1 MFQILRLEPRPVI
14 WWVSQRS
21 KIDMFP
27 VYQREGRLWSR
38 ADKAFLIDSML
49 NGYDIPKIYMTDF
62 TVGVVKLNQKGL
74 PYAIIDG
81 KQRLEAIFDF
91 ADGNLVLDDEFVFQP
106 DPKLKLAGL
115 GYPELSKL
123 YPEVANVF
131 NNWPLSVVHVVTDEQ
146 EKIDELFVRLNRSK
160 PLTGAEIRNAMAGP
174 VSELTRFLVGHE
186 LFKSSISFPK
196 KRAQDKNAATK
207 LLLFE
212 FNGRP
217 AETKKASLN
226 KFTIQARKEP
236 KEKIELSGRRVIDT
250 LDRMSEIFLPK
261 DPLLRSAGV
270 FPIYYWFVRENDI
283 KKDRFVREFLNA
295 FERARKEN
303 REMASDAAG
312 AAKADNELLTY
323 DRFNRSTDDERSH
336 IERHKIL
343 AKRFREYLAKRKKSN
358 ATTGDSMSDQ
368 IAPRKRASAYQRSR

>member
-1 MFQILRLEPRPVI
+1 MFQILRIEPRPVI

-21 KIDMFP
+21 KIDMAP
-27 VYQREGRLWSR
+27 PYQREGRLWSR
-38 ADKAFLIDSML
+38 ADKAYLIDSVL
-49 NGYDIPKIYMTDF
+49 NGYDIPKIYMADF
-62 TVGVVKLNQKGL
+62 TVGVAGLNRKGL

-91 ADGNLVLDDEFVFQP
+91 ADGKLVLDEEFVFQP

-115 GYPELSKL
+115 GYPDLSKL
-123 YPEVANVF
+123 HPEVASVF
-131 NNWPLSVVHVVTDEQ
+131 NNWPLSVVHVMTDEQ

-174 VSELTRFLVGHE
+174 VTDLSRFLVGHE
-186 LFKSSISFPK
+186 LFRSSISFPK
-196 KRAQDKNAATK
+196 MRAQDKNAATK
-207 LLLFE
+207 ILIFE

-217 AETKKASLN
+217 VETKKASLN
-226 KFTIQARKEP
+226 RFAVQARRDSKASLNKLTAQARKGS

-250 LDRMSEIFLPK
+250 LDRMSEIFLPH

-270 FPIYYWFVRENDI
+270 FPVYYWFVRENDT
-283 KKDRFVREFLNA
+283 KHDQYVREFLNA

-303 REMASDAAG
+303 REIANDPMRAPT
-312 AAKADNELLTY
+312 ADNELLTF

-336 IERHKIL
+336 VERHRVL
-343 AKRFREYLAKRKKSN
+343 AKRFKEYLAK
-358 ATTGDSMSDQ
+358 
-368 IAPRKRASAYQRSR
+368 PRK